1 MRTISLGIPDI
12 LLDEIDKLIEE
23 NQYYESRSDVLRRA
37 IEELL
42 NNELN
47 YYKAKSSW
55 NINSEIFFDHI

>member
-23 NQYYESRSDVLRRA
+23 NKFYENRSDVLRRA

-42 NNELN
+42 TNELE
-47 YYKAKSSW
+47 YYKSKQ
-55 NINSEIFFDHI
+55 I

>member
-23 NQYYESRSDVLRRA
+23 NKLYENRSDVLRRA

-42 NNELN
+42 INELE
-47 YYKAKSSW
+47 YYKSKQ
-55 NINSEIFFDHI
+55 I

>member
-23 NQYYESRSDVLRRA
+23 NQYYENRSDVLRRA

-47 YYKAKSSW
+47 YYKTKSS
-55 NINSEIFFDHI
+55 